1 MMSFRTRLYLAFSAI
16 ALLTLL
22 MGGMH
27 LFSSSYLSE
36 MEEQVQLEERIVVLG
51 HELLEAN
58 LTLNSLVQD
67 CIRRYRL
74 ACTADYDIALLQRDR
89 ILNELVRSEHVASA
103 LQELEVLR
111 AVIYLTANV
120 ETQVLAR
127 SARGDIRGAEKL
139 FDRAYAAQQADIQH
153 RIQAFQA
160 IEVREALAARAEAKN
175 QTQILDMFVWMAT
188 GATLLL
194 AAWFVLY
201 FSRSLARP
209 VAALAAS
216 ETRYASLFES
226 SRDALMTLAPPSW
239 KFTGVNQA
247 AVQLFGATGVAE
259 LTALGPQDISPARQP
274 DGRLSSEK
282 AQAMIAKAMQN
293 GSNFFQWE
301 HRRLNGECFAADVL
315 LTRMQAG
322 KDLSLQATVRDVSAR
337 VRAEAEKEQLLK
349 RLDVLATHDPLTGAW
364 NRRQFDELLAREIAR
379 AHRYRQP
386 LSLIMFDIDH
396 FKNVNDTHGH
406 LAGDDLLAALSVYVS
421 ANIRDSDILARWGGE
436 EFMLIVPGVDVEA
449 AARQAEKL
457 RALIEHG
464 DFGVIGRVT
473 CSFGVTQFR
482 NGDTPDGFTG
492 RADAAMYRAKQ
503 TGRNRVERYEDSTKA
518 VGVHG

>member
-27 LFSSSYLSE
+27 LFSSSYFHRVD
-36 MEEQVQLEERIVVLG
+36 EQVHREERVVTLG

-58 LTLNSLVQD
+58 QALHSFVHD
-67 CIRRYRL
+67 CIRKHRPSCETEYDTAL
-74 ACTADYDIALLQRDR
+74 AKRER
-89 ILNELVRSEHVASA
+89 ILDELVRIEDVASA
-103 LQELEVLR
+103 LQALGILR
-111 AVIYLTANV
+111 AEIDSNKGV
-120 ETQVLAR
+120 EKQVLAR
-127 SARGDIRGAEKL
+127 SARGDIRGAEEL
-139 FDRAYAAQQADIQH
+139 FDRAYAARQADIQR

-160 IEVREALAARAEAKN
+160 VETQEAMSTRDEAKR
-175 QTQILDMFVWMAT
+175 QTRVMDILVWTVT
-188 GATLLL
+188 GATLLF
-194 AAWFVLY
+194 ASVFVLY
-201 FSRSLARP
+201 FGKSLARP

-216 ETRYASLFES
+216 EARYASLFES

-322 KDLSLQATVRDVSAR
+322 KDLYLQATVRDISAR

-406 LAGDDLLAALSVYVS
+406 LAGDDLLAALSAYVS
-421 ANIRDSDILARWGGE
+421 AHIRDTDILARWGGE
-436 EFMLIVPGVDVEA
+436 EFMLIVPGIDVEA
-449 AARQAEKL
+449 AAHQAEKL

-482 NGDTPDGFTG
+482 NGDTPDGFAG

-503 TGRNRVERYEDSTKA
+503 TGRNRVECYETPVQSVARY
-518 VGVHG
+518 